1 MGTLVPIKNPLST
14 NGAVLYHI
22 TANRLITLKTVHM
35 ICHQRKGAMLRG
47 EGGREERRDERH
59 FTTHNSNSTKTES
72 ITTQSIIMLKN
83 YE

>member
-47 EGGREERRDERH
+47 EGGRKGGMNGILLH
-59 FTTHNSNSTKTES
+59 T
-72 ITTQSIIMLKN
+72 IAIQLKQN
-83 YE
+83 LSLPNP